1 MLTILPRYCVAICVL
16 ASVAQST
23 RAADLLPADRPI
35 AEVIDHYTDEKLKA
49 AGATPAPQ
57 ADDATIVRRLMLDL
71 TGRIPTAAE
80 AQQYV
85 ASTDPQKRSQL
96 VDSLID
102 SPWFVRHSA
111 TQYNLMLRGVDGNGP
126 DQRAYL
132 LAALG
137 ENRPW
142 NRMVREL
149 LGGLPGDAADPP
161 GPEQFVL
168 KRLNDQDLLTRDV
181 SSMFFGIN
189 ITCCQCHTHP
199 YVDTLSQDYFFGMKA
214 FFSRS
219 YEFQGKLF
227 EKRFAPSKVKFKNND
242 GEEREVGLMFLTG
255 TVVETPDAAV
265 PDLNQAIAEEN
276 KLIEELKKK
285 FKDDKKFPP
294 AADFSPRGQLV
305 KLAELPEGQ
314 RLIARSI
321 VNRLWF
327 DLYGHGLVMPVDQMH
342 AENSPS
348 HPELLEWLS
357 RDFIAHGWDLRRLT
371 RGLVSS
377 QAYSRSSRWTEKTP
391 PRKDLF
397 AVAELR
403 PLTPMQFGMSVLML
417 GNSDFDSP
425 QDADALTKRI
435 EGLEGPAG
443 GTFGSIIDRPQLGL
457 QINVNEPLGMSN
469 DPGRIRAITSRLVP
483 QLMKLDD
490 PRQQIDLAVWSVL
503 GRPPTSQEVELLTRY
518 LADHSTLS
526 ADERARIEQ
535 PTDADLARQAREHMV
550 WALVAGPEFRFNH

>member
-49 AGATPAPQ
+49 AGVTPAPQ

-96 VDSLID
+96 VDSLIA

-111 TQYNLMLRGVDGNGP
+111 TQYNLMLRGIDGNGP

-149 LGGLPGDAADPP
+149 LGGLPGDAADPL

-305 KLAELPEGQ
+305 QLAELPEGQ

-321 VNRLWF
+321 VNRLWYCF
-327 DLYGHGLVMPVDQMH
+327 YGHGLVMRVDQMH

-348 HPELLEWLS
+348 HPELLDWLS
-357 RDFIAHGWDLRRLT
+357 RDFIAHGWNLRRLT

-377 QAYSRSSRWTEKTP
+377 QAYSRSSRWTENTP
-391 PRKDLF
+391 PGKDLF

-403 PLTPMQFGMSVLML
+403 PLTPLQFGMSVLML

-425 QDADALTKRI
+425 QDADALTKKI
-435 EGLEGPAG
+435 EGLEGSAG

-469 DPGRIRAITSRLVP
+469 DAGRIRAITSRLVP

-503 GRPPTSQEVELLTRY
+503 GRPPTSQEVELLARY

-526 ADERARIEQ
+526 ANERARIEQ